1 MPVFMNSRV
10 ISKSPPSFFV
20 TNFIRR
26 VASLMVLLRSS
37 CNCSYYVSRRILPPQ
52 PDLPNLL
59 EHFVGEFVKL
69 ILLYTFLC
77 PSVCHSSHKSLSLC
91 SFFPLFVWVGGYFL
105 LNIDSVILIFFFVD
119 LSPLIRRFV
128 VYSTDQ
134 LRFTLYCVLHCV

>member
-10 ISKSPPSFFV
+10 ISKNPPSFSV

-37 CNCSYYVSRRILPPQ
+37 CDCSYYVSRRILAPQ
-52 PDLPNLL
+52 PELPNLL
-59 EHFVGEFVKL
+59 EQFTGEFVKL

-77 PSVCHSSHKSLSLC
+77 PSVCHSSHKSLSL
-91 SFFPLFVWVGGYFL
+91 SGFIPLIVWAGGYFL
-105 LNIDSVILIFFFVD
+105 LNIDSVFLIFVVVD

-128 VYSTDQ
+128 VYSTD
-134 LRFTLYCVLHCV
+134 LSRFTLYFLLNCV